1 MAHKILL
8 IFTIL
13 LSSFFSVQA
22 QEIQEEESL
31 KVFMDC
37 RIRGGCDLNYFRTK
51 MPFINY
57 VRDQGLADV
66 HVLVNSIG
74 VGSGGRK
81 YTLQFIDQGVFTEAP
96 IREVTFDATANATT
110 DDVREQLLN
119 KTTLGLVPYLM
130 NTPAGDQ
137 LTIQTPSSEK
147 DKNLSIESQAKTKF
161 DPWNFWVFETGFDI
175 DADYQDQRNSLE
187 LRTDLDVTRVTED
200 LRVAAFMYYRNERQ
214 RFVKDEGDII
224 TNLSRYGVFSR
235 VVKSISDHWS
245 YGSFQSIRH
254 SNFDNI
260 DLSMSIGPA
269 IEYSIF
275 PYQEAIYKE
284 FTIAYYTQIS
294 HRSYLEETI
303 YGETRETLL
312 NHRLEIGLNLRKPW
326 GSVRTRLRGQQFFHD
341 LSKNSV
347 EFDNN
352 INVRIIQGLAVR
364 LNTNFEFINDQLS
377 LPRGEVS
384 LEDLLLAQRQLATN
398 YQFSFSVGL
407 NYTFGSIYNNIINT
421 RL

>member
-1 MAHKILL
+1 MTHRIFLVLFL
-8 IFTIL
+8 IC
-13 LSSFFSVQA
+13 SSFFLHG
-22 QEIQEEESL
+22 QELQEEESL

-37 RIRGGCDLNYFRTK
+37 RIRGGCDFNYFHPK
-51 MPFINY
+51 VPCSNY

-96 IREVTFDATANATT
+96 VREIAFDATANATV

-130 NTPAGDQ
+130 NTPARDQ
-137 LTIQTPSSEK
+137 LTIQTPSSSKTE
-147 DKNLSIESQAKTKF
+147 DLSIESEAKTKF

-187 LRTDLDVTRVTED
+187 LRTDLDVTRVTDE
-200 LRVAAFMYYRNERQ
+200 LRVAAFIYYRNERQ
-214 RFVKDEGDII
+214 KFIQDEGDII

-235 VVKSISDHWS
+235 VVKSINNHWS
-245 YGSFQSIRH
+245 FGSFQSVRH

-284 FTIAYYTQIS
+284 FTIAYYTTVS
-294 HRSYLEETI
+294 HRGYLEETI
-303 YGETRETLL
+303 YGETQETLL

-326 GSVRTRLRGQQFFHD
+326 GSVRTRLRGRQFFHD

-352 INVRIIQGLAVR
+352 VNVRIIQGLAVR